1 MHRGRA
7 TAGAA
12 AAALLLVAGCS
23 AAGDGKDA
31 SQRTGGLTKDA
42 RELEARLARS
52 KDLTYTATYERR
64 GADGTIEELV
74 IAQKLP
80 RSMYRQGGT
89 LLVDD
94 GEKVVS
100 CSKDGGGD
108 RCSEVG
114 SSTDAGVYGAAS
126 GVGFAFNP
134 AAVLGLYTTAAVVP
148 GVEVSRSSRD
158 IAGQPSEC
166 ASLRFTSGDQRG
178 KRFESCTTEDG
189 VVAFWDDGEG
199 SVVTLTNYERDAGDP
214 LFALP
219 APVGGAQGPAETTT
233 TTKAGS
239 TTTSRPSKSSPA
251 SSTSS
256 TARSSS
262 SSSSTPTSTGGPDM
276 VTTG

>member
-1 MHRGRA
+1 MHRGRR
-7 TAGAA
+7 TAGAVVA
-12 AAALLLVAGCS
+12 AWLLVAGCR
-23 AAGDGKDA
+23 AARDVNDAAQGTGDI
-31 SQRTGGLTKDA
+31 TKDA

-74 IAQKLP
+74 IARKPP
-80 RSMYRQGGT
+80 RSMYRQGET

-134 AAVLGLYTTAAVVP
+134 AAVLGLYTTAALVP

-166 ASLRFTSGDQRG
+166 ASLRFTRGSEQG

-189 VVAFWDDGEG
+189 IVAFWDDGEG
-199 SVVTLTNYERDAGDP
+199 SVVTLTKYERDAGDP
-214 LFALP
+214 LFAPP
-219 APVGGAQGPAETTT
+219 AGVGSPQDPAEGTTST
-233 TTKAGS
+233 TAGS
-239 TTTSRPSKSSPA
+239 TSTSRPSRS

-256 TARSSS
+256 TSRSSSS